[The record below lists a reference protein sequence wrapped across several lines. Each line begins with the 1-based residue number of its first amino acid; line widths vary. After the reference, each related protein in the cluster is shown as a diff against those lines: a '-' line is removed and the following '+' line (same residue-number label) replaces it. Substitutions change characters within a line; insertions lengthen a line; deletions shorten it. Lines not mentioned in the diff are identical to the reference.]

1 MKLKGF
7 GNRTYNIFFH
17 LHTVSG
23 IVLAVALFV
32 IFFAGAFTL
41 FKSEFYLWEN
51 PAARTVKLQE
61 TDLAEVVTR
70 LQQSLTDFDLDDDT
84 YITFAR
90 PENPVIGIYGH
101 IKPEGAEEEVH
112 YAGKMNPVTYA
123 VSDKAESTVGE
134 TLYKL
139 HYFAQIPFA
148 GMWIAGFVSLFF
160 IFATVTGVLVH
171 WKNMLTKFWAF
182 SFQGTWKQIWTN
194 SHTVFGLLGLPYQFM
209 YAVTGAFY
217 LLLLLVLLPA
227 VMVFYEGKPEKV
239 YAMAYPMY
247 GVEYNEQAPVFDHTA
262 NLASAYRKVSQQYG
276 TDFDIL
282 AVQTHHVHKEDG
294 VANFRL
300 VSKDKSI
307 FASNGYIGYRLK
319 DGTELYNALPGKNK
333 KWTYAIV
340 EAVMQLHFASFGGL
354 VVKGLY
360 FVMALFSCFVFVSGI
375 LIWKEARDNNRY
387 TASQKDF
394 HRKVT
399 KVFLA
404 ICFTLFPATALL
416 FSTELLMPGGENHIF
431 RVNTVFFVSW
441 LLMALLAMVLPG
453 SEKTITRFSLLTGG
467 FFSLLVPLVNGL
479 STGHWFWKTPL
490 TQVWATDVFWL
501 VSGVL
506 SFSVLQF
513 MRPVPPRE
521 ARVFSM
527 DRTAMQITK
536 KPRKRA
542 KAVSGSAFGDSAG
555 GSR

>member
-7 GNRTYNIFFH
+7 GNRAYNIFFH

-51 PAARTVKLQE
+51 PAARKVKLE
-61 TDLAEVVTR
+61 EPDLRKVVAS
-70 LQQSLTDFDLDDDT
+70 LQQTLTGFDLNDDT
-84 YITFAR
+84 YITFAG
-90 PENPVIGIYGH
+90 PQNPVIGIYGH
-101 IKPEGAEEEVH
+101 IKPEGAEGEIH

-160 IFATVTGVLVH
+160 IFATITGVLVH

-182 SFQGTWKQIWTN
+182 SFRGTWKQIWTN
-194 SHTVFGLLGLPYQFM
+194 GHTVFGLLGLPYQFM

-247 GVEYNEQAPVFDHTA
+247 GVEYNEQAPAADYTE
-262 NLASAYRKVSQQYG
+262 NLATLYAKVREQYG
-276 TDFDIL
+276 EAYDIL
-282 AVQTHHVHKEDG
+282 AVQTHHVQKEDG
-294 VANFRL
+294 AANFRL

-319 DGTELYNALPGKNK
+319 DGEELYNALPGENK
-333 KWTYAIV
+333 KSTYAIV
-340 EAVMQLHFASFGGL
+340 ETIMHLHFASFGGG
-354 VVKGLY
+354 VVKAIY
-360 FVMALFSCFVFVSGI
+360 FVMALFSCFVFISGI
-375 LIWKEARDNNRY
+375 LIWKEARNNSHY
-387 TASQKDF
+387 SDSQKGF
-394 HRKVT
+394 HQRVT
-399 KVFLA
+399 KIFLA

-416 FSTELLMPGGENHIF
+416 FSAELLMPVTDHAF
-431 RVNTVFFVSW
+431 RVNTVFFLSW
-441 LLMALLAMVLPG
+441 LLMALASMRFR
-453 SEKTITRFSLLTGG
+453 SESAITRFSLWTGG
-467 FFSLLVPLVNGL
+467 FFSLLVPVVNGFA
-479 STGHWFWKTPL
+479 TGDWFWKTPV

-501 VSGVL
+501 LTGVL
-506 SFSVLQF
+506 SYSVLGF
-513 MRPVPPRE
+513 IRP
-521 ARVFSM
+521 
-527 DRTAMQITK
+527 
-536 KPRKRA
+536 A
-542 KAVSGSAFGDSAG
+542 KASQAL
-555 GSR
+555 RN

>member
-7 GNRTYNIFFH
+7 GNRAYNIFFH

-51 PAARTVKLQE
+51 PSARKIKTE
-61 TDLAEVVTR
+61 EPDLKKVVTR
-70 LQQSLTDFDLDDDT
+70 LQETLAGFDLNDDT
-84 YITFAR
+84 YITFAS
-90 PENPVIGIYGH
+90 PQNPVIGIYGH
-101 IKPEGAEEEVH
+101 IKPEGKEGEIH
-112 YAGKMNPVTYA
+112 YTGKMDPVNYA

-148 GMWIAGFVSLFF
+148 GMWIAGLVSLVF

-182 SFQGTWKQIWTN
+182 SFRGTWKQIWTN

-227 VMVFYEGKPEKV
+227 VLVFYEGKPEKV

-247 GVEYNEQAPVFDHTA
+247 GVEYNEQAPFFDHTE
-262 NLASAYRKVSQQYG
+262 NLASLYREVRMKYGSAYE
-276 TDFDIL
+276 IP

-300 VSKDKSI
+300 VSKDKRI

-319 DGTELYNALPGKNK
+319 DGQEVYNALPGENK

-340 EAVMQLHFASFGGL
+340 EAIMHLHFASFGGL
-354 VVKGLY
+354 LVKAVY

-375 LIWKEARDNNRY
+375 LLWKEARDNNRY
-387 TASQKDF
+387 SAAQKRF
-394 HRKVT
+394 HRRVT
-399 KVFLA
+399 HVFLA

-416 FSTELLMPGGENHIF
+416 FSAELLVPSEDHVF
-431 RVNTVFFVSW
+431 RVNTAFFLVW
-441 LLMALLAMVLPG
+441 LLLALIAMLRS
-453 SEKTITRFSLLTGG
+453 SERSITRFSLRWGAL
-467 FFSLLVPLVNGL
+467 FSVLVPLVNGVT
-479 STGHWFWKTPL
+479 TGGWPWKTPI
-490 TQVWATDVFWL
+490 TQVWATDLFWL
-501 VSGVL
+501 LTGML
-506 SFSVLQF
+506 SFSVLRF
-513 MRPVPPRE
+513 TRPETVSKMSVSTIRE
-521 ARVFSM
+521 PVTSPE
-527 DRTAMQITK
+527 D
-536 KPRKRA
+536 
-542 KAVSGSAFGDSAG
+542 
-555 GSR
+555 

>member
-23 IVLAVALFV
+23 IVLSVALFV

-51 PAARTVKLQE
+51 PSARKMKLEE
-61 TDLAEVVTR
+61 TDLKKVVIR
-70 LQQSLTDFDLDDDT
+70 LQQALPDFDLNDDT
-84 YITFAR
+84 YFTFAG
-90 PENPVIGIYGH
+90 PQNPVIGIYGH
-101 IKPEGAEEEVH
+101 IKPEGAEGEIH
-112 YAGKMNPVTYA
+112 YAGKMNPVTYT
-123 VSDKAESTVGE
+123 VSDKAESTIGE

-160 IFATVTGVLVH
+160 IFAVITGVLVH
-171 WKNMLTKFWAF
+171 WKNMLTRFWAF
-182 SFQGTWKQIWTN
+182 SFRGAWKQIWTN
-194 SHTVFGLLGLPYQFM
+194 GHTVFGLLGLPYQFM

-247 GVEYNEQAPVFDHTA
+247 GVEYKEQAPAFDHTE
-262 NLASAYRKVSQQYG
+262 NLVALYRKVREKYG
-276 TDFDIL
+276 AAYDIP

-319 DGTELYNALPGKNK
+319 DGEELYSSLPGKTK
-333 KWTYAIV
+333 KWTYTIV
-340 EAVMQLHFASFGGL
+340 ETIMHLHFASFGGL
-354 VVKGLY
+354 VVKGIY

-375 LIWKEARDNNRY
+375 LIWKEARNNSRY
-387 TASQKDF
+387 STSQKEF
-394 HRKVT
+394 HRAVT
-399 KVFLA
+399 QVFLA

-416 FSTELLMPGGENHIF
+416 FSAELLVPDVENHVF
-431 RVNTVFFVSW
+431 WVNTVFFVSW
-441 LLMALLAMVLPG
+441 LLMALFAMLLLR
-453 SEKTITRFSLLTGG
+453 SENVITRFSLWMGG

-479 STGHWFWKTPL
+479 STGDWFWKTSL
-490 TQVWATDVFWL
+490 TQVWATDIFWL
-501 VSGVL
+501 FTGIL
-506 SFSVLQF
+506 SYSVF
-513 MRPVPPRE
+513 GFIRPVPSKE
-521 ARVFSM
+521 ATVFKIGLAKM
-527 DRTAMQITK
+527 KFIK
-536 KPRKRA
+536 KPRKKRLPLQ
-542 KAVSGSAFGDSAG
+542 D
-555 GSR
+555 R

>member
-7 GNRTYNIFFH
+7 GNRAYNIFFH

-51 PAARTVKLQE
+51 PSARKIKTEDADLKEMVARLQE
-61 TDLAEVVTR
+61 ALP
-70 LQQSLTDFDLDDDT
+70 DFDLDDDT
-84 YITFAR
+84 YFTFAS
-90 PENPVIGIYGH
+90 PQNPVIGIYGH
-101 IKPEGAEEEVH
+101 IKPEGAEGEIH

-171 WKNMLTKFWAF
+171 WKNMLSKFWAF
-182 SFQGTWKQIWTN
+182 SFQGTWKQVWTN
-194 SHTVFGLLGLPYQFM
+194 GHTVFGLLGLPYQFM

-247 GVEYNEQAPVFDHTA
+247 GVEYDEQAPAFDHTE
-262 NLASAYRKVSQQYG
+262 NLVSLYRKVREQYG
-276 TDFDIL
+276 AAYEIP
-282 AVQTHHVHKEDG
+282 AVQTHHVYKEDG

-319 DGTELYNALPGKNK
+319 DGKELYNALPGKNK

-340 EAVMQLHFASFGGL
+340 ETIMHLHFASFGGL
-354 VVKGLY
+354 VVKGIY

-375 LIWKEARDNNRY
+375 LIWKEARNNARY
-387 TASQKDF
+387 STKQKRF
-394 HRKVT
+394 HRRVT
-399 KVFLA
+399 RIFLA

-416 FSTELLMPGGENHIF
+416 FSAELLLPAEDHAF
-431 RVNTVFFVSW
+431 RVNTVFFLAW
-441 LLMALLAMVLPG
+441 LLLALVAVLLS
-453 SEKTITRFSLLTGG
+453 SERRITRFSLGLGG
-467 FFSLLVPLVNGL
+467 LFSLLVPLVNGFA
-479 STGHWFWKTPL
+479 TGDWLWKTPV

-501 VSGVL
+501 VTGLL
-506 SFSVLQF
+506 SFSVYGFTKLRDLPEAKVF
-513 MRPVPPRE
+513 ALGRRPLRFIKK
-521 ARVFSM
+521 AR
-527 DRTAMQITK
+527 K
-536 KPRKRA
+536 E
-542 KAVSGSAFGDSAG
+542 GSTV
-555 GSR
+555 

>member
-7 GNRTYNIFFH
+7 GNRAYNIFFH

-51 PAARTVKLQE
+51 PSARKIKTE
-61 TDLAEVVTR
+61 DADLKKMITR
-70 LQQSLTDFDLDDDT
+70 LQEALPDFDLDDDT
-84 YITFAR
+84 YFTFAS
-90 PENPVIGIYGH
+90 PQNPVIGIYGH
-101 IKPEGAEEEVH
+101 IKPEGAEGEIH

-171 WKNMLTKFWAF
+171 WKNMVTKFWAF

-194 SHTVFGLLGLPYQFM
+194 GHTVFGLLGLPYQFM

-239 YAMAYPMY
+239 YTLAYPMY
-247 GVEYNEQAPVFDHTA
+247 GVEYDEQAAVFDHTE
-262 NLASAYRKVSQQYG
+262 NLVSVYRKVKEHYG
-276 TDFDIL
+276 AAYDIP
-282 AVQTHHVHKEDG
+282 AVQTHHVYKEDG

-319 DGTELYNALPGKNK
+319 DGEVLYNALPGKDK

-340 EAVMQLHFASFGGL
+340 ETIMHLHFASFGGL
-354 VVKGLY
+354 VVKGIY

-375 LIWKEARDNNRY
+375 LIWKEARNNSRY
-387 TASQKDF
+387 NASQKEF
-394 HRKVT
+394 HLAVT

-416 FSTELLMPGGENHIF
+416 FSAELLVPVGENHAF
-431 RVNTVFFVSW
+431 WVNTVFFVSW
-441 LLMALLAMVLPG
+441 LLMALFAMLFIEA
-453 SEKTITRFSLLTGG
+453 EKGITRFSLWWGG
-467 FFSLLVPLVNGL
+467 IFSFAVPLVNGF
-479 STGHWFWKTPL
+479 STGDWFWKTRLP
-490 TQVWATDVFWL
+490 QVWGTDIFWL
-501 VSGVL
+501 VTGIL
-506 SFSVLQF
+506 SLSVFLYIS
-513 MRPVPPRE
+513 PKVPKE
-521 ARVFSM
+521 ARVL
-527 DRTAMQITK
+527 RIGRAPIRVTK
-536 KPRKRA
+536 KPRKR
-542 KAVSGSAFGDSAG
+542 VMT
-555 GSR
+555 